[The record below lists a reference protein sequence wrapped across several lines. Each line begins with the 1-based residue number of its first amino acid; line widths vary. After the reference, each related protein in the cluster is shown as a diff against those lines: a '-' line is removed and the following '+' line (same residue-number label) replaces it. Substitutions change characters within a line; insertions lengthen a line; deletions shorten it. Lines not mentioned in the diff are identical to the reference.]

1 MSTIKYKVSKNQDNG
16 LFELEIYRPYGE
28 RKFEWMMIDRL
39 NEMTATELKSLADYI
54 NSLFVKKNANTN

>member
-54 NSLFVKKNANTN
+54 NNLFVKKNANTN

>member
-1 MSTIKYKVSKNQDNG
+1 MTTIKYKASKNKNNG

-28 RKFEWMMIDRL
+28 GKYEWMMIDRL
-39 NEMTATELKSLADYI
+39 NEMTAVELKSLADYI